1 MTTAPQLLINPALRW
16 AIDAG
21 HAGTLAYIDGV
32 AQPAARIPL
41 VGDVLTLP
49 FIVDAITRKPCPVRV
64 IQVLY
69 QQQPGQTVVVP
80 VVVKVQQ
87 D

>member
-1 MTTAPQLLINPALRW
+1 MTQAPQLLINPVMRW

-32 AQPAARIPL
+32 AQTATRIPH

-49 FIVDAITRKPCPVRV
+49 FIVDAVTRHPCPVRV
-64 IQVLY
+64 VQLLY
-69 QQQPGQTVVVP
+69 QQQPQQTVVVP
-80 VVVKVQQ
+80 VVVKAQQ